1 MSEPQRIQR
10 KRTAGSR
17 MAENAVYVGRPGK
30 FGNPYAGNRAE
41 AVDLFTVTLAM
52 NRAGSPMVAYPSDA
66 EIRAELRGKS
76 LACWCKLP
84 AEGQPDICHAAVL
97 LSIANASPEAALEL
111 TAGGERWTP

>member
-66 EIRAELRGKS
+66 EIRAAVRPQIEAAIATLTIEVEASS
-76 LACWCKLP
+76 LPLALANAEDKAADQMTIEARRARL
-84 AEGQPDICHAAVL
+84 AEG
-97 LSIANASPEAALEL
+97 
-111 TAGGERWTP
+111 